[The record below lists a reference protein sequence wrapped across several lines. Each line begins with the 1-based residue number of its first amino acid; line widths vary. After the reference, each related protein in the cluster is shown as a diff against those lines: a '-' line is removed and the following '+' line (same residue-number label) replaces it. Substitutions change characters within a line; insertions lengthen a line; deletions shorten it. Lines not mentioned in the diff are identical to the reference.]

1 MQKFFIRLV
10 INAAALAAALFIL
23 QRHITIVGNPVLAIL
38 IVALIFGVINAI
50 IKPILSLLS
59 CALIIL
65 TLGLATLIINTLMFL
80 LTGWI
85 GEQFGFGFRVENFW
99 YALLGAIIVS
109 IVSFIL
115 SRLLHDAKRPN
126 LKKIQKKNQ
135 S

>member
-1 MQKFFIRLV
+1 MRRFLIRLV
-10 INAAALAAALFIL
+10 INAVALAAAIFIL
-23 QRHITIVGNPVLAIL
+23 QPHIALVGNPVLSIIIL
-38 IVALIFGVINAI
+38 ALIFGVINAI
-50 IKPILSLLS
+50 IKPILSMLS

-85 GEQFGFGFRVENFW
+85 GKQFGYGFTVENFW

-115 SRLLHDAKRPN
+115 SHLLRD
-126 LKKIQKKNQ
+126 KKPVVANKNQ

>member
-1 MQKFFIRLV
+1 MRRFLIRLV
-10 INAAALAAALFIL
+10 INAVALAAAIFIL
-23 QRHITIVGNPVLAIL
+23 QPHIVIVGNPVLSIIIL
-38 IVALIFGVINAI
+38 ALIFGVINAI
-50 IKPILSLLS
+50 IKPILSMLS

-85 GEQFGFGFRVENFW
+85 GKQFGYGFTVENFW
-99 YALLGAIIVS
+99 YALLGAVIVS

-115 SRLLHDAKRPN
+115 SHLFRD
-126 LKKIQKKNQ
+126 KKPIVVKKNQ

>member
-1 MQKFFIRLV
+1 MRRFLIRLV
-10 INAAALAAALFIL
+10 INAVALAAAIFIL
-23 QRHITIVGNPVLAIL
+23 QPHIAIVGNPVLTIIIL
-38 IVALIFGVINAI
+38 ALIFGVINAI

-59 CALIIL
+59 CGLIIL

-85 GEQFGFGFRVENFW
+85 GKQFGYGFTVENFW

-115 SRLLHDAKRPN
+115 SHLLRDKRIPVV
-126 LKKIQKKNQ
+126 KKNQ

>member
-1 MQKFFIRLV
+1 MRRFLIRLV
-10 INAAALAAALFIL
+10 INAVALAAAIFIL
-23 QRHITIVGNPVLAIL
+23 QPHIALVGNPVLSIIIL
-38 IVALIFGVINAI
+38 ALIFGVINAI
-50 IKPILSLLS
+50 IKPILSMLS

-85 GEQFGFGFRVENFW
+85 GKQFGYGFTVENFW

-115 SRLLHDAKRPN
+115 SHLLRD
-126 LKKIQKKNQ
+126 KKPVVAKKNQ

>member
-1 MQKFFIRLV
+1 MRRFLIRLV
-10 INAAALAAALFIL
+10 INAVALAAAIFIL
-23 QRHITIVGNPVLAIL
+23 QPHIVIVGNPVLSIIIL
-38 IVALIFGVINAI
+38 ALIFGVINAI
-50 IKPILSLLS
+50 IKPILSMLS

-85 GEQFGFGFRVENFW
+85 GKQFGYGFTVENFW
-99 YALLGAIIVS
+99 YALLGAVIVS

-115 SRLLHDAKRPN
+115 SHLLRDKTP
-126 LKKIQKKNQ
+126 IVVKKNQ

>member
-1 MQKFFIRLV
+1 MRKFLIRLV
-10 INAAALAAALFIL
+10 VNAVALAAAIFIL
-23 QRHITIVGNPVLAIL
+23 QPHIAIVGNPVLSIIIL
-38 IVALIFGVINAI
+38 ALIFGVINAI
-50 IKPILSLLS
+50 IKPILSMLS

-85 GEQFGFGFRVENFW
+85 GKQFGYGFTVENFW

-115 SRLLHDAKRPN
+115 SHLLRD
-126 LKKIQKKNQ
+126 KKTIIVKKNQ